1 MTKAYIV
8 LNNFRQNS
16 PNITVFLELKNGV
29 AYSTQR
35 LLNSENIFAVK
46 LDKNDLQHFYSQ
58 NYQTKITTELI
69 ANLKVVYPTLYEEIT
84 VIVMSIINDSLD
96 LFISDLKAKT
106 NIYIAKNVRGSVLK
120 ILIQ

>member
-16 PNITVFLELKNGV
+16 PTITVFLELKNGV

-46 LDKNDLQHFYSQ
+46 LDKNDLPRFYS
-58 NYQTKITTELI
+58 
-69 ANLKVVYPTLYEEIT
+69 
-84 VIVMSIINDSLD
+84 
-96 LFISDLKAKT
+96 
-106 NIYIAKNVRGSVLK
+106 
-120 ILIQ
+120 